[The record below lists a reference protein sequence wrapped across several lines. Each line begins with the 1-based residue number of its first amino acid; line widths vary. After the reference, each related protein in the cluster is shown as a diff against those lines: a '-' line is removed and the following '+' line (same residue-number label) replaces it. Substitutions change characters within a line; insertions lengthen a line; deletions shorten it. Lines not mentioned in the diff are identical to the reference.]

1 MINTGEPGK
10 ITEEIWYLGR
20 EESGI
25 YLLEGS
31 SCSMIIS
38 GGTSWILPEV
48 LEQIKRFE
56 IDESRIEKLLILHAH
71 FDHIGLVPFFKRR
84 LPRLTVHASAAA
96 WRVIDNPEA
105 IETINTFG
113 RNTAEQWGRADILEA
128 YDLDWRDDVKG
139 IAVVDGD
146 RIDCGNQGVQ
156 IIEIPGHSSCSIA
169 AYVPACKALF
179 PSDGGGIPYGDR
191 IIASGNSNYTLFQ
204 KNLEKLNKLPVDLI
218 GADHG
223 GYMTG
228 EDARRFIG
236 RTIEA
241 ARDFRFLME
250 RVYRRT
256 GSVESTVEHL
266 VDLAVASSPDFYLP
280 YRILRGIYGQM
291 VRHVA
296 SHMGEEKSQ
305 APQKNQEV

>member
-1 MINTGEPGK
+1 MINTGEPGRV
-10 ITEEIWYLGR
+10 TDEIWYLGR

-25 YLLEGS
+25 YLIEGS
-31 SCSMIIS
+31 TCSIIIS

-48 LEQIKRFE
+48 LEQIKGFE
-56 IDESRIEKLLILHAH
+56 IDESRIDKLLILHAH

-96 WRVIDNPEA
+96 WRVIENPEA
-105 IETINTFG
+105 IETINTFS
-113 RNTAEQWGRADILEA
+113 RNTADQWGRAGILEA

-139 IAVVDGD
+139 ITVVEGD

-156 IIEIPGHSSCSIA
+156 IIEIPGHSSCSVA
-169 AYVPACKALF
+169 AYVPECKALF

-204 KNLEKLNKLPVDLI
+204 KSLEKLSKLPVDLI

-241 ARDFRFLME
+241 ARDFRSLME
-250 RVYRRT
+250 RAYQRT
-256 GSVESTVEHL
+256 GSVESTVDHL
-266 VDLAVASSPDFYLP
+266 IDLAVASSPDFYLP
-280 YRILRGIYGQM
+280 YEILRGIYGQM

-296 SHMGEEKSQ
+296 SQFGAEQ
-305 APQKNQEV
+305 RLAPHKNPEI